1 MDLFEEV
8 FGYKTPDKMLLT
20 LHNLKRVD
28 SYNQEEF
35 SIEATIVNFGNK
47 GKKMPESVNK
57 NKGKEILKIV
67 SKILDFNLNKQNQ
80 RGQELKILTPSQM
93 LSRSTTSL
101 AQLKAG
107 NNSENLKTKSGNYC
121 ILFTDQK
128 ILQNNSIKV

>member
-1 MDLFEEV
+1 M
-8 FGYKTPDKMLLT
+8 
-20 LHNLKRVD
+20 
-28 SYNQEEF
+28 
-35 SIEATIVNFGNK
+35 NFGNK
-47 GKKMPESVNK
+47 GKKVPESVNK

-67 SKILDFNLNKQNQ
+67 SKILDFNLNEQNQ

-93 LSRSTTSL
+93 LSRLTTSL

-121 ILFTDQK
+121 ILCTDQK